1 MSSPAPPPT
10 RPSGPA
16 AVSRATRTGAVCGV
30 LALVLLV
37 MVATAWTPLKALDQ
51 AVAEGLHRRAV
62 SHPGEVRVAR
72 VLTDWVWDPWTARAL
87 VAVAVVALWWHGARL
102 LAGWIAATM
111 LFAALLQQG
120 IKAAVGR
127 DRPHWQDP
135 VDSAQYA
142 AFPSGHAM
150 SATVAGGLLLWL
162 LWRARPAA
170 PVRGAAVPVACV
182 SWACVAVAVV
192 SVVGVSFT
200 RVYLGVHWLSDV
212 VAGVLLGAG
221 VVAFSVAGH
230 TAVVRARSGG
240 GLDRTGNL
248 SHRS

>member
-1 MSSPAPPPT
+1 MSSPAPPPA

-16 AVSRATRTGAVCGV
+16 TVTRAVRTGAVCGA

-37 MVATAWTPLKALDQ
+37 MVATAWPPLTTLDHT
-51 AVAEGLHRRAV
+51 VAENLHRRAV
-62 SHPGEVRVAR
+62 ARPGEVRVAR

-87 VAVAVVALWWHGARL
+87 IAVAVVTLWWRGARL

-111 LFAALLQQG
+111 LFSALLQQG
-120 IKAAVGR
+120 VKAAVGR

-162 LWRARPAA
+162 LWRARPAP
-170 PVRGAAVPVACV
+170 PVRDAAVPVACV
-182 SWACVAVAVV
+182 SPACVALAVV

-212 VAGVLLGAG
+212 VAGVLLGMS

-230 TAVVRARSGG
+230 TVVSARAGSRR
-240 GLDRTGNL
+240 DRAGNL